1 MQVTMLGIVRSNVL
15 QLLFKSLVLV
25 WSERMDSLDADTL
38 HKQGSSADSVL
49 LVYALVGMRH
59 LAQFIEGILHTVI
72 ACAILGIGNGKAGY
86 LSQFV
91 VVLLLIEILIH
102 ILID

>member
-49 LVYALVGMRH
+49 LVYTL
-59 LAQFIEGILHTVI
+59 LACEISHSSLKASFIL
-72 ACAILGIGNGKAGY
+72 
-86 LSQFV
+86 
-91 VVLLLIEILIH
+91 
-102 ILID
+102 

>member
-49 LVYALVGMRH
+49 LVNALVGMRQ
-59 LAQFIEGILHTVI
+59 LAQFIESILHTVI
-72 ACAILGIGNGKAGY
+72 ACAILGIGNGKTGY

>member
-38 HKQGSSADSVL
+38 HKQGSVSYTHLDVYKRQLQNIVNVGIDGVNLTTDSVN
-49 LVYALVGMRH
+49 
-59 LAQFIEGILHTVI
+59 GI
-72 ACAILGIGNGKAGY
+72 AKSS
-86 LSQFV
+86 LS
-91 VVLLLIEILIH
+91 
-102 ILID
+102 

>member
-38 HKQGSSADSVL
+38 HKQGSSADGRFKVD
-49 LVYALVGMRH
+49 ALVGM
-59 LAQFIEGILHTVI
+59 
-72 ACAILGIGNGKAGY
+72 
-86 LSQFV
+86 
-91 VVLLLIEILIH
+91 
-102 ILID
+102 

>member
-38 HKQGSSADSVL
+38 HKQGSSADS
-49 LVYALVGMRH
+49 GM
-59 LAQFIEGILHTVI
+59 
-72 ACAILGIGNGKAGY
+72 LGM
-86 LSQFV
+86 S
-91 VVLLLIEILIH
+91 LI
-102 ILID
+102 

>member
-38 HKQGSSADSVL
+38 HKQGSSADSVSWSMPL
-49 LVYALVGMRH
+49 LACEISHSSLK
-59 LAQFIEGILHTVI
+59 ASFIL
-72 ACAILGIGNGKAGY
+72 
-86 LSQFV
+86 
-91 VVLLLIEILIH
+91 
-102 ILID
+102 

>member
-38 HKQGSSADSVL
+38 RLPIVFSWSMPLLACEISHSSLKAS
-49 LVYALVGMRH
+49 
-59 LAQFIEGILHTVI
+59 FIL
-72 ACAILGIGNGKAGY
+72 
-86 LSQFV
+86 
-91 VVLLLIEILIH
+91 
-102 ILID
+102 

>member
-38 HKQGSSADSVL
+38 HKQGSSADSVF
-49 LVYALVGMRH
+49 LVNA
-59 LAQFIEGILHTVI
+59 IEGILHTVI

-102 ILID
+102 NTH

>member
-1 MQVTMLGIVRSNVL
+1 MTKGKKKLSAEMQVTMLGIVRSNVL

-49 LVYALVGMRH
+49 LVYTLVGM
-59 LAQFIEGILHTVI
+59 
-72 ACAILGIGNGKAGY
+72 
-86 LSQFV
+86 
-91 VVLLLIEILIH
+91 
-102 ILID
+102 